1 MPIKDKRGNQILK
14 RLPAADLRRI
24 MPRMQVVA
32 PKLGEVV
39 AHPGAEPK
47 FVHFPIS
54 GVLSSMVVLEDGQT
68 VEASTVG
75 NEGMDGLYLLAD
87 PLANPYR
94 INVQVEGEMLRMP
107 TKAFRQELAASN
119 AFSQLLL
126 RYGLVLIQRGA
137 QNGACIQ
144 HHSIEERMCRWL
156 LETAYRKGEDQ
167 FGLTQEFLAD
177 MLGVRRQSVNL
188 TARVLQAANLIKYHR
203 GELTI
208 LDRPGL
214 EEASCECFQV
224 TTKMYERMMQLARRH
239 LLQRRIAFWRS
250 GVSIPTK
257 VSMSPNLSP
266 TASSKSNLSASI
278 RSNTM
283 VAKCRFV
290 RKIGKKMVNS
300 QRFSNKA

>member
-1 MPIKDKRGNQILK
+1 MPITGKRDNQILQ

-24 MPRMQVVA
+24 RTRMELVT

-39 AHPGAEPK
+39 AHPGAEPR

-94 INVQVEGEMLRMP
+94 INVQVAGELLRMP
-107 TKAFRQELAASN
+107 TRAFRQELAASN
-119 AFSQLLL
+119 AFSQLLM
-126 RYGLVLIQRGA
+126 RYALVLIQRGA

-156 LETAYRKGEDQ
+156 LETAYRKGQDE
-167 FGLTQEFLAD
+167 FGMTQEFLAD

-188 TARVLQAANLIKYHR
+188 TARVLQSAKLIKYHM
-203 GELTI
+203 GNLTI
-208 LDRPGL
+208 LDRAGL
-214 EEASCECFQV
+214 EEASCECFRV
-224 TTKMYERMMQLARRH
+224 TSKMYDRMMQL
-239 LLQRRIAFWRS
+239 S
-250 GVSIPTK
+250 
-257 VSMSPNLSP
+257 
-266 TASSKSNLSASI
+266 
-278 RSNTM
+278 
-283 VAKCRFV
+283 
-290 RKIGKKMVNS
+290 
-300 QRFSNKA
+300 

>member
-1 MPIKDKRGNQILK
+1 MPIKDKRGNQILM

-24 MPRMQVVA
+24 LTRMEMVT

-39 AHPGAEPK
+39 AQPGAEPK
-47 FVHFPIS
+47 FVHFPIA
-54 GVLSSMVVLEDGQT
+54 GVLSSMVILEDGQT
-68 VEASTVG
+68 VEASTIG

-94 INVQVEGEMLRMP
+94 INVQVSGEVLRMP
-107 TKAFRQELAASN
+107 TSVFRQELAGST
-119 AFSQLLL
+119 AFSQLLQ
-126 RYGLVLIQRGA
+126 RYALVLIQRGA

-156 LETAYRKGEDQ
+156 LETAYRKGKDQ

-188 TARVLQAANLIKYHR
+188 TARLLQTAKLIKYRR

-208 LDRPGL
+208 LDRAGL

-224 TTKMYERMMQLARRH
+224 TSKMYDRMMR
-239 LLQRRIAFWRS
+239 
-250 GVSIPTK
+250 
-257 VSMSPNLSP
+257 LS
-266 TASSKSNLSASI
+266 
-278 RSNTM
+278 
-283 VAKCRFV
+283 
-290 RKIGKKMVNS
+290 
-300 QRFSNKA
+300 

>member
-1 MPIKDKRGNQILK
+1 MEL
-14 RLPAADLRRI
+14 
-24 MPRMQVVA
+24 VT
-32 PKLGEVV
+32 PKLREVV
-39 AHPGAEPK
+39 AHPGAEPR

-75 NEGMDGLYLLAD
+75 NEGMDGLYLLAN

-188 TARVLQAANLIKYHR
+188 TARVLQTANLIKYHR

-208 LDRPGL
+208 LNRPGL

-224 TTKMYERMMQLARRH
+224 TSKMYD
-239 LLQRRIAFWRS
+239 RIM
-250 GVSIPTK
+250 T
-257 VSMSPNLSP
+257 LS
-266 TASSKSNLSASI
+266 
-278 RSNTM
+278 
-283 VAKCRFV
+283 
-290 RKIGKKMVNS
+290 
-300 QRFSNKA
+300 